1 MPFHS
6 VTLSSIVSSRR
17 VGRFQLQELLGQGA
31 QSVVWRAW
39 DSRLDRVVAL
49 KLHRAQASDG
59 QAVEQWLREARAVS
73 RLSHPGIVPLFEAD
87 VHEQHPYLV
96 FEYVPGRTL
105 WHALREQGAWAP
117 ADAVD
122 LTIRVLEALAHAH
135 AAGVVH
141 RDLKPS
147 NVMLDAEGRARVMDF
162 GIATSQRHGTA
173 DKALVGTPAYLAPEL
188 TQGRPPTPQVDV
200 YAAGLV
206 LYEMLCGRAAVAD
219 PDPYRAIYR
228 HVHEDVRLPGD
239 LPHPVDDVLRAIVH
253 RATARDPS
261 VRYASAQELAEAL
274 QAWRRPASAAGE
286 GAGGHATLEFL
297 LRRMRHKGD
306 FPALSDS
313 VARIQRIASSEHES
327 LQRLADEILK
337 DVALTHKLLR
347 LVNSASFRGHG
358 GGAISTVSR
367 AAALIGFA
375 GIRNLA
381 LSLVLLEH
389 MQDRAQAGVLKEEF
403 LRALMAG
410 TVAARLGAAAR
421 DAEEAFIAAVFQN
434 LGRLLAEFY
443 FPEEAKQIRQRVDA
457 ATGTTALEREAAA
470 VLGLGYEDLGVGVA
484 RAWGLPESLQRAM
497 RKLADE
503 APSRPGQEAGHALRC
518 VASLANEA
526 TDALLGSTSVA
537 DTARRLGALAHRYG
551 SALGI
556 DARSLEQAV
565 QAARE
570 EMATLAPALKLQ
582 PQAGT
587 PGARLLQA
595 EGAAPAPAGDSL
607 AAWDVDALVRTQPLA
622 PEDPAQVLAAGIQD
636 ITNTMVENFRLDQ
649 VLRMILE
656 TMYRALAFRRVIF
669 CLRDVRSGALTG
681 RFGLGDDAALLAPR
695 FRIEVGSSTD
705 LLAAV
710 AVKGVD
716 TLIHDAGQGQLRERL
731 PAWWRTHVD
740 APTFLLLP
748 LHLKQAPLGLIYAD
762 KAAAGAIE
770 LGERELSLL
779 RTLRNQA
786 VMAFKQAA

>member
-1 MPFHS
+1 M
-6 VTLSSIVSSRR
+6 SSIASSRQ
-17 VGRFQLQELLGQGA
+17 VGRFQLQDLVGQGA

-39 DSRLDRVVAL
+39 DPRLDRAVAL
-49 KLHRAQASDG
+49 KLHRALASG
-59 QAVEQWLREARAVS
+59 GEAVEEWLREARAVS

-96 FEYVPGRTL
+96 FEFVEGRTL
-105 WHALREQGAWAP
+105 WHALREQGAWVP
-117 ADAVD
+117 GEAVD
-122 LTIRVLEALAHAH
+122 LIICVLDALAHAH
-135 AAGVVH
+135 QAGVVH

-147 NVMLDAEGRARVMDF
+147 NVLLDREGRARVMDF
-162 GIATSQRHGTA
+162 GIAISQRHGFA
-173 DKALVGTPAYLAPEL
+173 DKALVGTPAYLAPEV

-206 LYEMLCGRAAVAD
+206 LYEMLCGRPAVAD

-228 HVHEDVRLPGD
+228 HVHEDVRLPAE
-239 LPHPVDDVLRAIVH
+239 LPYPVDDGLRAIVH
-253 RATARDPS
+253 RATARDPA
-261 VRYASAQELAEAL
+261 VRYASARELGEAL
-274 QAWRRPASAAGE
+274 RAWRRPAVAAE
-286 GAGGHATLEFL
+286 AQGGHATLEFL

-306 FPALSDS
+306 FPALSDA

-327 LQRLADEILK
+327 LQRLAEEILK
-337 DVALTHKLLR
+337 DVALTNKLLR

-358 GGAISTVSR
+358 AGAISTVSR
-367 AAALIGFA
+367 AVALIGFA

-410 TVAARLGAAAR
+410 TVAAQLSRAAR
-421 DAEEAFIAAVFQN
+421 DAEESFIAAVFQN

-443 FPEEAKQIRQRVDA
+443 FPEEARQIRQRVQA
-457 ATGTTALEREAAA
+457 ASAPGALEREAAA
-470 VLGLGYEDLGVGVA
+470 VLGLSYEELGVGVA
-484 RAWGLPESLQRAM
+484 RAWGLPEALQRAM

-503 APSRPGQEAGHALRC
+503 PPSRSTHDPGHAIRC

-526 TDALLGSTSVA
+526 TDLLLHTPPKEA
-537 DTARRLGALAHRYG
+537 PERLQALAHRYAP
-551 SALGI
+551 ALGI
-556 DARSLEQAV
+556 DARALSHAV

-570 EMATLAPALKLQ
+570 EMALLAPALKLQ

-587 PGARLLQA
+587 PAARLLPS
-595 EGAAPAPAGDSL
+595 GPATVQEDADSL
-607 AAWDVDALVRTQPLA
+607 SPLQLEALVRSQPTPA
-622 PEDPAQVLAAGIQD
+622 EDPAQVLAAGIQD

-656 TMYRALAFRRVIF
+656 TMYRALGFRRVVF
-669 CLRDVRSGALTG
+669 CLRDVRSGVLTG
-681 RFGLGDDAALLAPR
+681 RFGLGEGAAELAPR
-695 FRIEVGSSTD
+695 FRIEVAAPDD
-705 LLAAV
+705 LFAAV
-710 AVKGVD
+710 AIKGVD
-716 TLIHDAGQGQLRERL
+716 TLISDVSQGQLRQRL
-731 PAWWRTHVD
+731 PAWYCTHVD

-748 LHLKQAPLGLIYAD
+748 LQLKQAPLGLIYAD
-762 KAAAGAIE
+762 KSQAGEIR
-770 LGERELSLL
+770 LGEGELALL